1 MSTKEIFAKEIHKQA
16 LKKFPRRKV
25 FARGID
31 NIWGIDLSDMNMFMK
46 YNDDYRYI
54 LCVIDV
60 FSKYAWCIPL
70 KNKSAATVLNAVKSL
85 IQQSHRTP
93 QRIWVDK
100 GSEFYN
106 KKFEEWVK
114 SNDIIMYSTYG
125 ESKSVIVERFQRTL
139 KDMFTK
145 QFTIQNTRN
154 WVKLLPDVL
163 KDYNNRVHSTIGMS
177 PVEASKPENEVDAYI
192 YMYPDDGVQK
202 KKHPRFEVGDE
213 VRISRVKGIFEKGM
227 ENNFSFEVFKISK
240 VLDTQ
245 PITYHITDY
254 NGDVIEGSFYEQ
266 ELLKTTVPD
275 YYEIEKII
283 ETRKVGK
290 KKQSFVKFVG
300 WPKKFSM
307 WLNEDDIYDIP
318 KK

>member
-1 MSTKEIFAKEIHKQA
+1 MSTKEIFAQETHKQA

-25 FARGID
+25 FVRGID

-60 FSKYAWCIPL
+60 FSKFAWSIPL
-70 KNKSAATVLNAVKSL
+70 KNKSALTVLNAMKS
-85 IQQSHRTP
+85 IVHKSHRKP

-106 KKFEEWVK
+106 KNFKEWVK
-114 SNDIIMYSTYG
+114 DNNMIMYSTYG

-139 KDMFTK
+139 KDMITK

-154 WVKLLPDVL
+154 WVQLLPSVL
-163 KDYNNRVHSTIGMS
+163 KDYNNRFHSSIGMS
-177 PVEASKPENEVDAYI
+177 PTDASEAENEVDAYI
-192 YMYPDDGVQK
+192 HMYPTKDTIK
-202 KKHPRFEVGDE
+202 KKKPRFAVGDE

-227 ENNFSFEVFKISK
+227 ENNYSYEVFKISK

-245 PITYHITDY
+245 PTTYHLTDY
-254 NGDVIEGSFYEQ
+254 NDDLIEGSFYEQ
-266 ELLKTTVPD
+266 ELLKTKVPD
-275 YYEIEKII
+275 YYEVESVLD
-283 ETRKVGK
+283 TRKVGK

-300 WPKKFSM
+300 WNKTFNM
-307 WLNEDDIYDIP
+307 WLNDDDMYDIP